1 MVRGF
6 SYGQI
11 VRPRFVGEWANF
23 GQMAHANKAHYCRG
37 QSSAPRWP
45 CSPPLRGKS
54 DTPKHAQP
62 RPIAAPNAVAV
73 SVVRVLCLMPNQ
85 DEPRRMRDEG
95 RVLRRAVG
103 EERAHSYGKNM
114 AGCTRTVL
122 EQDVYTAL
130 YGFGAGLPVTDEDGR
145 YTRRPASKPS

>member
-1 MVRGF
+1 M
-6 SYGQI
+6 
-11 VRPRFVGEWANF
+11 
-23 GQMAHANKAHYCRG
+23 H
-37 QSSAPRWP
+37 
-45 CSPPLRGKS
+45 
-54 DTPKHAQP
+54 
-62 RPIAAPNAVAV
+62 
-73 SVVRVLCLMPNQ
+73 NQ